1 MDGYYDILNSF
12 LSDVQKETI
21 KAFAEC
27 NMNAAKTAERMFMCR
42 NAVIY
47 NLNEIKRKTQLDPRR
62 FYDLIKLLKMVGDD
76 KWQTNVNL

>member
-1 MDGYYDILNSF
+1 MNEHYEILQLF

-27 NMNAAKTAERMFMCR
+27 DMNASKTAEHMYMHR

-47 NLNEIKRKTQLDPRR
+47 NLNEIKRKTGLEPRK
-62 FYDLIKLLKMVGDD
+62 FYDLIKLLEMVGDD
-76 KWQTNVNL
+76 